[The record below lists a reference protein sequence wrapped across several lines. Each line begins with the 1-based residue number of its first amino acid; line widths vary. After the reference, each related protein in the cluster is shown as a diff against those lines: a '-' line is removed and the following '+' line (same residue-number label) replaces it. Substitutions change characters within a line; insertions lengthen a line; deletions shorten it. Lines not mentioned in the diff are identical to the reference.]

1 MKGAPRAPDADRVL
15 QGLTTAV
22 IVLDAELVVTGLNPA
37 AEHLLGISRGRAAGR
52 PLDRFFHPPEEL
64 VGLCRRAV
72 ATGATCG
79 ARELAVRVGNRLM
92 RMDSRAAPLDGPGG
106 GLVLELADTERDRH
120 VRRDA
125 ELIAQR
131 DAGRRII
138 QQLAHEVRNP
148 LGGLRGAAQLLARQL
163 PDGRLQAYTDVI
175 IDEADRLASLVD
187 TILKAGRRPVP
198 SVLSLHEVTEHVARL
213 IGAEKPPRVEL
224 RRDYDPSLP
233 PTSADRNQLV
243 QAFLNLA
250 RNALQ
255 AVGEEGKLI
264 FRTRAISNF
273 SLGGKRYRT
282 VLSVE
287 VEDSGPG
294 IPEELRGTIFF
305 PLITGRTTGS
315 GLGLTIAQDLVSRNG
330 GLVEFESVPGATVFQ
345 MRLPVVTHPG
355 GSG

>member
-1 MKGAPRAPDADRVL
+1 M
-15 QGLTTAV
+15 
-22 IVLDAELVVTGLNPA
+22 
-37 AEHLLGISRGRAAGR
+37 
-52 PLDRFFHPPEEL
+52 
-64 VGLCRRAV
+64 
-72 ATGATCG
+72 
-79 ARELAVRVGNRLM
+79 RL
-92 RMDSRAAPLDGPGG
+92 DSRAAPMDGQAG
-106 GLVLELADTERDRH
+106 GLVLELVDTALERQ

-131 DAGRRII
+131 NASRRII

-163 PDGRLQAYTDVI
+163 PDTRLRVYTDVI

-187 TILKAGRRPVP
+187 TILKSGRRPEP
-198 SVLSLHEVTEHVARL
+198 SSISLHEVTEHVARL
-213 IGAEKPPRVEL
+213 IEAEKPSGVIL

-233 PTSADRNQLV
+233 PTVADRDQLI

-255 AVGEEGKLI
+255 AVGEEGRLI
-264 FRTRAISNF
+264 FRTRALSNF

-282 VLSVE
+282 VLSAE

-305 PLITGRTTGS
+305 PLITGRTSGS

-345 MRLPVVTHPG
+345 MRLPLVDREQG
-355 GSG
+355 AD